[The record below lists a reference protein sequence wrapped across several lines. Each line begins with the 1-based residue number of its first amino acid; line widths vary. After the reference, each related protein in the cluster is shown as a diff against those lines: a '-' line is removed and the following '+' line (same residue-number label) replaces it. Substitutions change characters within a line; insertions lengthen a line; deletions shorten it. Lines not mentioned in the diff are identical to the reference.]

1 MTKDL
6 KIKNRKDAEAVLAGL
21 AEDEAAVK
29 MFNAYAG
36 EYRSKA
42 QAKKEALT
50 AWVEA
55 HPEELGPTKL
65 LTLESGQIKMASSTS
80 VRCADEEATLEYV
93 LKHNLQSCFKREE
106 KLILAGLKALDPD
119 VQAAAGVEI
128 VTEDKLSIKPQ
139 SRSPRCSLQFC

>member
-1 MTKDL
+1 MANDL

-29 MFNAYAG
+29 LCNAYAA
-36 EYRSKA
+36 EFRTKA

-50 AWVEA
+50 AWIEA
-55 HPEELGPTKL
+55 HPNELGPKKL
-65 LTLESGQIKMASSTS
+65 LTLESGQIKMASATS
-80 VRCADEEATLEYV
+80 VRCDDEEATLEYV
-93 LKHNLQSCFKREE
+93 LKHNLQSCYKRED

-119 VQAAAGVEI
+119 VQAAAGVNV

-139 SRSPRCSLQFC
+139 PRSPRCSLQFC